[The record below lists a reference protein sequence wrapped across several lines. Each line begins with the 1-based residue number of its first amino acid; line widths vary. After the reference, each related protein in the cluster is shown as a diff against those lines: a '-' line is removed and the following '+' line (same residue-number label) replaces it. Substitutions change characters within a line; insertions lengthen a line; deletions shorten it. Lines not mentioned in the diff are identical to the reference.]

1 MCEPGTQMVL
11 NVSSETQG
19 ISLQPSLRSSNVLG
33 IRVEVNGQVLSQGG
47 DVGADQ
53 IADTSAA
60 KPDRWAVASSLVAR
74 SEQGV
79 RYDCAFQ
86 AAQTTPQLPRPT
98 CDGLFSAS
106 WGAAVPHQ
114 VEHFSS
120 TTLISGRACFS
131 LATCWL
137 PWRCPAGSS
146 ISAYCQ
152 TSPQLHHRTTLRMH
166 CLVPLGQWSIALFMC
181 TSLPCCRQNTDF
193 LPAAVILG
201 LEPGVP
207 VNIPIV
213 VTAEDGVTSLR
224 YYVSLV
230 QSPGAQQCNLGTG
243 VMLSP
248 GAQQCKL
255 VIGMMFPGDTSWVD
269 KPGLCGVDGCKQLL
283 HTGY

>member
-1 MCEPGTQMVL
+1 
-11 NVSSETQG
+11 
-19 ISLQPSLRSSNVLG
+19 
-33 IRVEVNGQVLSQGG
+33 
-47 DVGADQ
+47 
-53 IADTSAA
+53 
-60 KPDRWAVASSLVAR
+60 
-74 SEQGV
+74 
-79 RYDCAFQ
+79 
-86 AAQTTPQLPRPT
+86 
-98 CDGLFSAS
+98 
-106 WGAAVPHQ
+106 
-114 VEHFSS
+114 
-120 TTLISGRACFS
+120 
-131 LATCWL
+131 
-137 PWRCPAGSS
+137 
-146 ISAYCQ
+146 
-152 TSPQLHHRTTLRMH
+152 MH

-243 VMLSP
+243 ILLSP

-255 VIGMMFPGDTSWVD
+255 VIGIMFPGDISWVD